1 LSILGFYEVVQA
13 AWSKPVN
20 RTDIASVLS
29 AKFKNLRYDLKYW
42 SKNISNLSMLIDK
55 CNIVIFYLDCLQEF
69 RDLTVPEWNC
79 RVVIITH
86 LATLLRYKKIYWAK
100 KVYYK

>member
-1 LSILGFYEVVQA
+1 MIVDGQNGSLVIVNTRASIFRFENFWLEHPGFYEVVQA

-42 SKNISNLSMLIDK
+42 SKNISNLSLLIDK
-55 CNIVIFYLDCLQEF
+55 CNTVIFYLDCLQEC
-69 RDLTVPEWNC
+69 RDLTVLE
-79 RVVIITH
+79 
-86 LATLLRYKKIYWAK
+86 
-100 KVYYK
+100 